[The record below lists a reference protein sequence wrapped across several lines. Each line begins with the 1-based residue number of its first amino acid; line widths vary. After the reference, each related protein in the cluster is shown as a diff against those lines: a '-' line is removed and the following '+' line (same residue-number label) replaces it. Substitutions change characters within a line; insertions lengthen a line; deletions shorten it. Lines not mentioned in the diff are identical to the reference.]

1 MIAIIFAAFLA
12 LLFIGV
18 PIGIGMGVAAAVA
31 LVVDGNYPLTIVA
44 HKMINGVNSFPLVAV
59 PLFILAGAL
68 AGEGSI
74 APRLVRFA
82 DALFGHIRGG
92 LGHVNV
98 ASSMFFG
105 GISGSA
111 VADTAAIGSLMI
123 PAMEKQGYSRADAGG
138 ITVCSSTIG
147 ILIPPSIPMVLY
159 GVAMSTSIGALFLA
173 GLVPG
178 ILVGVFQMGLVW
190 ALARRKGWPKRAR
203 RAKASELW
211 AAFREAF
218 LSLLLPV
225 FLLGAIVTGITT
237 ATEAGVI
244 GVVYAL
250 FLGGVVYREYDW
262 RGLYRILVDA
272 AVNSAIPC
280 FVVATTSVAAWIV
293 AIVQFPDALVTFFQA
308 MNWGPVVVLLMINVF
323 LLFVGMFMDLVPALL
338 LFAPIL
344 YPIAQ
349 AAGIG
354 PVQFGAI
361 MVVNLGIGLVTPPVG
376 NCLYLGVVLARS
388 TLGAM
393 TRAALPFLLVNVF
406 VLLLVTYVPAIST
419 WAPSLFFDGIK

>member
-1 MIAIIFAAFLA
+1 MIGIIFLIFL
-12 LLFIGV
+12 LLLVLGI
-18 PIGIGMGVAAAVA
+18 PLGIGMGIATVTA
-31 LVVDGNYPLTIVA
+31 LVIDGNFPLTIVA
-44 HKMINGVNSFPLVAV
+44 HKMVNAVNSFPLVAV

-74 APRLVRFA
+74 ALRLVRFA

-111 VADTAAIGSLMI
+111 VADTAAMGSLLI
-123 PAMEKQGYSRADAGG
+123 PSMEKQGYSRADAGA

-159 GVAMSTSIGALFLA
+159 GVTMSTSIGALFLA

-178 ILVGVFQMGLVW
+178 VLVGCFQMAVVYT
-190 ALARRKGWPKRAR
+190 LAKRKGWPQRPQRAPLP
-203 RAKASELW
+203 ELW
-211 AAFREAF
+211 KAFREAF
-218 LSLLLPV
+218 LSLMLPV
-225 FLLGAIVTGITT
+225 FLLGAIITGVTT

-244 GVVYAL
+244 GVLYAL
-250 FLGGVVYREYDW
+250 ILGGLVYREYDL
-262 RGLYRILVDA
+262 RGLYKILVNS
-272 AVNSAIPC
+272 AVNTAIPC
-280 FVVATTSVAAWIV
+280 FVVATTSVAAWII
-293 AIVQFPDALVTFFQA
+293 AMQQFPDALVKLFA
-308 MNWGPVVVLLMINVF
+308 SLDYGPVAVLLLINIF
-323 LLFVGMFMDLVPALL
+323 LVFVGMFMDLVPALL

-349 AAGIG
+349 AVG
-354 PVQFGAI
+354 VSTLQFGAI

-376 NCLYLGVVLARS
+376 NCLYLGVVLAKS
-388 TLGAM
+388 SLAEM
-393 TRAALPFLLVNVF
+393 TRASLPFIAVNFF
-406 VLLLVTYVPAIST
+406 VLLLVTYVPAVST
-419 WAPSLFFDGIK
+419 WVPSLFFDGLK

>member
-1 MIAIIFAAFLA
+1 MIGLVFAVFAVA
-12 LLFIGV
+12 MLLGV
-18 PIGIGMGVAAAVA
+18 PLGLGMGMGTIVA
-31 LVVDGNYPLTIVA
+31 LAVDGSYPLTIVA
-44 HKMINGVNSFPLVAV
+44 HKMVNAVNAFPLVAV

-74 APRLVRFA
+74 APRLVRLA

-159 GVAMSTSIGALFLA
+159 GVTMSTSIGALFLA

-178 ILVGVFQMGLVW
+178 ILVGVFQMAMVYT
-190 ALARRKGWPKRAR
+190 LAKRKGWPQRAQR
-203 RAKASELW
+203 TPLPDLWKAL
-211 AAFREAF
+211 REAF
-218 LSLLLPV
+218 LPLLLPV

-237 ATEAGVI
+237 ATEAGVV
-244 GVVYAL
+244 GVLYAL
-250 FLGGVVYREYDW
+250 FLGGVVYREYRW
-262 RGLYRILVDA
+262 RDLYSLLVNA
-272 AVNSAIPC
+272 AINTAIPC
-280 FVVATTSVAAWIV
+280 FVVATTSVAAWIIAV
-293 AIVQFPDALVTFFQA
+293 QQFPDALVAFMNSLALGTF
-308 MNWGPVVVLLMINVF
+308 GVLLAINVF
-323 LLFVGMFMDLVPALL
+323 LLFVGMFMDLVPGLL

-349 AAGIG
+349 AAD
-354 PVQFGAI
+354 VSVLQFGAI

-388 TLGAM
+388 TLWEM
-393 TRAALPFLLVNVF
+393 TRAALPFLAVNVL
-406 VLLLVTYVPAIST
+406 VLLLVTYVPAVSE
-419 WAPSLFFDGIK
+419 WFPSLFYEGLR